1 MKRQLLFISLSGLVI
16 AKSSAQVEDVS
27 VIFTPT
33 FGYNWFDKKSTVEN
47 GTMFGF
53 QAGFG
58 FGRYIELRGTYE
70 RSINMMQSF
79 GEYEKDIQQYF
90 PGFNFSDRKIN
101 ITRVGGEFKANIPSN
116 GFAPY
121 LILGTGIQTF
131 ERENAPSNVEK
142 NQNLY
147 GTGGLGFKI
156 NMGNRVTLN
165 LEGRGIVYNMNP
177 GSLLYNPGGSSAFDD
192 WIDNQ
197 DRSTMYN
204 WSVSAGLQFY
214 FGGRNDGELS
224 NMDKAYLDRFSSG
237 LSGVKFTLVPAGS
250 YVNFSNKSAYRN
262 TYMLGGQL
270 GIDITD
276 FIGVRG
282 YYYQSTENE
291 SISFNFD
298 KMAMYGV
305 DFLGK
310 LNVPRGIVPFISVG
324 GGYINVQDDYQGKAI
339 APGLYQVAHS
349 KYYAKM
355 GAGLEIPLSTYVD
368 VYGGANLMYTIDNRN
383 TSVTDLRNADEL
395 NQHIM
400 YSVGLRLKIGKQA
413 NTSRQTDK
421 AFDSRFAGERDAYN
435 QKIKALEKDLKE
447 AYDNN
452 DSEKAT
458 KIIEEKKQ
466 LEKQSNDKSNL
477 IRLTPAEL
485 ESLIDKVIQDV
496 ENEGTPN
503 IENRLERLEQL
514 LLNLNQNRA
523 MAPPP
528 NTPPAAYNY
537 NNDAGYSNVNDRL
550 LLEINKLNQ
559 QLEAQKQSIET
570 LRQQNNTPVQPNPV
584 IVNPVTPTPVVPV
597 PVTPSNQTATGVV
610 INKGIGLFA
619 GANFGDATT
628 FNVGIRGHYGF
639 TNSPFIFMPEGYVA
653 LGDKNGFGISANGI
667 IPIRISSTN
676 FEPYAGLGIGLNYL
690 GRDFTFNPN
699 VIAGVAYRLGTS
711 SVFADYTVRGLFRNN
726 QIALGYR
733 FGF

>member
-1 MKRQLLFISLSGLVI
+1 MKKLLFISLSSFVI
-16 AKSSAQVEDVS
+16 VKSSAQVEDVS

-33 FGYNWFDKKSTVEN
+33 LGYNWFDKKSTVEN

-58 FGRYIELRGTYE
+58 FGRHIELRGTYE
-70 RSINMMQSF
+70 RSINMMQNF
-79 GEYEKDIQQYF
+79 GEYERDIQQYF
-90 PGFNFSDRKIN
+90 PGFNFTDRKIN

-177 GSLLYNPGGSSAFDD
+177 GSLLYNPGGTSDFDD
-192 WIDNQ
+192 WVNNQ

-214 FGGRNDGELS
+214 FGGRNEGELS

-237 LSGVKFTLVPAGS
+237 FSGVRLTLVPAGS
-250 YVNFSNKSAYRN
+250 YVDFSTKSAYRN

-270 GIDITD
+270 GLDITD
-276 FIGVRG
+276 FIGIRG
-282 YYYQSTENE
+282 YYYQATENE
-291 SISFNFD
+291 NPSFNFD

-324 GGYINVQDDYQGKAI
+324 GGYINVQDGYRGKTL
-339 APGLYQVAHS
+339 APGIYQAAHS
-349 KYYAKM
+349 KYYAKL
-355 GAGLEIPLSTYVD
+355 GAGLEVPLSTYVD
-368 VYGGANLMYTIDNRN
+368 IYGGANLMYTIDNRN
-383 TSVTDLRNADEL
+383 TSVTDLRTADEL
-395 NQHIM
+395 NQHIL
-400 YSVGLRLKIGKQA
+400 YSVGLRLKIGRNA
-413 NTSRQTDK
+413 NTARQTEK
-421 AFDSRFAGERDAYN
+421 AFENRFSGERNEYN
-435 QKIKALEKDLKE
+435 QKIKSLEKELKE
-447 AYDNN
+447 AYENN
-452 DSEKAT
+452 DSEKAAQ
-458 KIIEEKKQ
+458 IIEEKKR
-466 LEKQSNDKSNL
+466 LEKQATDKNNL

-496 ENEGTPN
+496 ENESTPN
-503 IENRLERLEQL
+503 IESRLERLEQL

-523 MAPPP
+523 MAP
-528 NTPPAAYNY
+528 TAPPAANNYDPGYN
-537 NNDAGYSNVNDRL
+537 NVNDRL

-570 LRQQNNTPVQPNPV
+570 LRQQNNNAQGNPV
-584 IVNPVTPTPVVPV
+584 IVNPVTPAPVVPV
-597 PVTPSNQTATGVV
+597 PATPSNQPVTGGV

-628 FNVGIRGHYGF
+628 FNVGIRAHYGF

-667 IPIRISSTN
+667 IPIRINNTN
-676 FEPYAGLGIGLNYL
+676 FEPYAGLGLGLHYL
-690 GRDFTFNPN
+690 GKDFTFNTN
-699 VIAGVAYRLGTS
+699 VIGGVAYRLGTS
-711 SVFADYTVRGLFRNN
+711 SVFADYSVRGLFRNN
-726 QIALGYR
+726 QIVVGYR